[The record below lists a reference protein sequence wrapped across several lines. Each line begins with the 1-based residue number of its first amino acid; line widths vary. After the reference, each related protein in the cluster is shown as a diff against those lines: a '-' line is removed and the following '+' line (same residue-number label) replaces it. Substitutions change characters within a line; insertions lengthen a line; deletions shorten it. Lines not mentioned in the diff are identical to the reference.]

1 MENSVADHSIVP
13 LTFPGSGEDI
23 RVVWI
28 EEQPWWVVNDVC
40 RELGIVDASD
50 AANRLFDDYRGT
62 TRVADGRGQMRNTNI
77 VNEPGLYQL
86 VFMSRKSNAEAFR
99 RWIFEKVIPAIRQT
113 GSYENA
119 EARKSKVLE
128 ALEAGD
134 AEYRRIE
141 NARYN
146 NEIPSWVA
154 QSFAN
159 ANGLLTQMMQFPA
172 VLTTSGEIDDKNG
185 VGYNKK
191 LRLSNG
197 QQRSAMYKKKTGRL
211 PFKAPMKRRGKF
223 RIVNCFLEE
232 DVKPIVGFHKLDVKA
247 IER

>member
-1 MENSVADHSIVP
+1 MSNEHNIVP
-13 LTFPGSGEDI
+13 LTFPISGEDV
-23 RVVWI
+23 RVVWLNGN
-28 EEQPWWVVNDVC
+28 PWWVLADVC
-40 RELGIVDASD
+40 RELDIKRARDAVRGLDEGD
-50 AANRLFDDYRGT
+50 AVT
-62 TRVADGRGQMRNTNI
+62 TRVPDPGGVEQDTYV
-77 VNEPGLYQL
+77 VNEAGLYQL
-86 VFMSRKSNAEAFR
+86 IFASRKEQAKVFK
-99 RWIFEKVIPAIRQT
+99 RWIFNEVIPAIRRT

-119 EARKSKVLE
+119 EVRKAKVLE
-128 ALEAGD
+128 ALESGD
-134 AEYRRIE
+134 AEFRRIE
-141 NARYN
+141 NAVQAKQ
-146 NEIPSWVA
+146 IPSWVA
-154 QSFAN
+154 QSFAD

-185 VGYNKK
+185 VGKNRD

-232 DVKPIVGFHKLDVKA
+232 DVRPIVGFYKTDVKA